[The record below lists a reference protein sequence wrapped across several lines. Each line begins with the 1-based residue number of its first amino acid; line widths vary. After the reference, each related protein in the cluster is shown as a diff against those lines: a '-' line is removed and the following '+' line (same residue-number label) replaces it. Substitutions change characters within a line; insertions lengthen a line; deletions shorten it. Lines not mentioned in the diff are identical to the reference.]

1 MVVTLRDGSR
11 FDETVN
17 RSHGNPADPLS
28 EEERLG
34 KFEECAGTLA
44 SPVQRKQITE
54 LTARLDELADVGE
67 LAAALAAPARE

>member
-1 MVVTLRDGSR
+1 M
-11 FDETVN
+11 N

-34 KFEECAGTLA
+34 KVRECAGTLA
-44 SPVQRKQITE
+44 SDAQRKKITE

-67 LAAALAAPARE
+67 LAAALASPARD